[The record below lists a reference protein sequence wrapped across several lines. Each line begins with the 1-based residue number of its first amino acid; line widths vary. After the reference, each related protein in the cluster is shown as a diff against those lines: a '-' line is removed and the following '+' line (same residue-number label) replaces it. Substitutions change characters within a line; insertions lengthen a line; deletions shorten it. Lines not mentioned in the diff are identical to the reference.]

1 MHSCYRAQVTSK
13 QSNFLVFHSSEA
25 FVILLNDLIRFLDN
39 ETTFPLQNGEHLI
52 IEQTIIVPESSESET
67 PIFS

>member
-1 MHSCYRAQVTSK
+1 M
-13 QSNFLVFHSSEA
+13 
-25 FVILLNDLIRFLDN
+25 LLNDLIRFLDN

-52 IEQTIIVPESSESET
+52 IGQTIIVPESSESET